1 MKTKNAFINLLH
13 FLLYIIVILIIV
25 ITCFIINDS
34 FSGYRT
40 KELSGS
46 YVCFDSQEIYTFH
59 DEYCEY
65 INPRET
71 YDFNY
76 SISEGKVIIG
86 SQEFI
91 IYKSGILDS
100 ESNVFYEKV
109 DLIYSL
115 KNENE

>member
-1 MKTKNAFINLLH
+1 MKTKKAFINLLH

-34 FSGYRT
+34 FSGYLT
-40 KELSGS
+40 KELNGS
-46 YVCFDSQEIYTFH
+46 YVCFDQQEIYTFH
-59 DEYCEY
+59 DDYCEY
-65 INPRET
+65 INPSET

-76 SISEGKVIIG
+76 SITEGKVVIG

-91 IYKSGILDS
+91 IYKSGILDI

-115 KNENE
+115 KNEIE